1 MDKKH
6 PLIGKA
12 FTYKNGDESLEAICV
27 AVKAGP
33 VVADANTPIGN
44 VQVKSTIKL
53 QLKPANGSPKF
64 WTAPMIYSAA

>member
-64 WTAPMIYSAA
+64 WTAAL